1 MWFATPSG
9 HTQNKGQRVWPNVC
23 DQGLDGC
30 GQAKKGFNWVWLE
43 FLMGVVR
50 LKKVS
55 TGCGWYF

>member
-1 MWFATPSG
+1 VWFATPSG

-43 FLMGVVR
+43 FLMGV
-50 LKKVS
+50 S
-55 TGCGWYF
+55 G